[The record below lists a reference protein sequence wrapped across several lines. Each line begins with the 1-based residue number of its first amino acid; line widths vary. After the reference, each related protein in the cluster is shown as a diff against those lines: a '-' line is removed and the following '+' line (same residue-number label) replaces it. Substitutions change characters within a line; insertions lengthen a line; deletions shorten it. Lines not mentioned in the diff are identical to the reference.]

1 MKLSEEILTKY
12 KIGREI
18 DEMEVGAVNV
28 ESKEKPTVS
37 KKKKGEKKEE
47 GPSETLVSDQLKTE
61 EYQREENLSSN
72 ENTSK
77 SLEEVS
83 KLENATC
90 EAKTIL
96 PESKSES
103 QGRKKRKIIDVEIPL
118 KEIKTEN
125 ETPEQHDQDKQRR
138 EMKCKVCDRPR
149 GQLTPKNFHTH
160 VRKCKKGTD
169 K

>member
-47 GPSETLVSDQLKTE
+47 GPSETFVSDQLKTE
-61 EYQREENLSSN
+61 ELQREENLSSN

-77 SLEEVS
+77 SLE
-83 KLENATC
+83 
-90 EAKTIL
+90 
-96 PESKSES
+96 
-103 QGRKKRKIIDVEIPL
+103 DV
-118 KEIKTEN
+118 
-125 ETPEQHDQDKQRR
+125 
-138 EMKCKVCDRPR
+138 
-149 GQLTPKNFHTH
+149 GS
-160 VRKCKKGTD
+160 
-169 K
+169 

>member
-61 EYQREENLSSN
+61 ELQREENLSSN

-96 PESKSES
+96 PESKSE
-103 QGRKKRKIIDVEIPL
+103 RKSARLLMSK
-118 KEIKTEN
+118 
-125 ETPEQHDQDKQRR
+125 
-138 EMKCKVCDRPR
+138 
-149 GQLTPKNFHTH
+149 FH
-160 VRKCKKGTD
+160 
-169 K
+169 